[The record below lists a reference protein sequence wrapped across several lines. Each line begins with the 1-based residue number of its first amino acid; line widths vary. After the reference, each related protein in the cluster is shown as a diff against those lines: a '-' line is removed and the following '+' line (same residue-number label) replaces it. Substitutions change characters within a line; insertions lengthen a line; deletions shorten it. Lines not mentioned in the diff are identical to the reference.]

1 MIRPPPRSTQGVSSA
16 ASDVY
21 KRQVSTQS
29 TWGGPLLRPAPSKQT
44 EKRRFRVTVITAH
57 DLGFRYPSGS
67 WIFKDYSFHLK
78 RGEALAILGPNG
90 RGKTTLLRCL
100 LGTASPERGSLT
112 LGGSR
117 GYVPQHAP
125 VSFLSYSV
133 LDMVLMGRIRHM
145 GFFASPGKNDFDK
158 AREALKKLNILDFEN
173 RPFLELSGGE
183 RQLVLIARALASECS
198 LLLLDEPTSALD
210 FRNEKMLLGTMKR
223 MKEEGLTLVFTT
235 HAPHQAIHVADKALL
250 MFSPEEYLWGPVE
263 EALSD
268 IHLQR
273 LYLSLIHISEPTRP
287 LYISYAV
294 FCLKKKKYA
303 SQRPTLSGNG
313 QVVLALGS

>member
-1 MIRPPPRSTQGVSSA
+1 MIKA
-16 ASDVY
+16 DN
-21 KRQVSTQS
+21 
-29 TWGGPLLRPAPSKQT
+29 L
-44 EKRRFRVTVITAH
+44 E
-57 DLGFRYPSGS
+57 FRYPGGS
-67 WIFKDYSFHLK
+67 WIFKNYSFSLE

-100 LGTASPERGSLT
+100 LGTAYPEKGSLT
-112 LGGSR
+112 AKGSR

-145 GFFASPGKNDFDK
+145 GFFASPGKKDFFK
-158 AREALKKLNILDFEN
+158 AREALEKLGIIDFEQ

-210 FRNEKMLLGTMKR
+210 FRNEKMLLGTMKH

-235 HAPHQAIHVADKALL
+235 HAPHQAIHVADRALL
-250 MFSPEEYLWGPVE
+250 MFSPEEYLFGFVE
-263 EALSD
+263 EVLSNE
-268 IHLQR
+268 HLQR
-273 LYLSLIHISEPTRP
+273 LYGTDIRKIHIRDQGLNLRTIIPV
-287 LYISYAV
+287 Y
-294 FCLKKKKYA
+294 C
-303 SQRPTLSGNG
+303 
-313 QVVLALGS
+313 